1 MTSSLNAIVPMA
13 CVTAAGI
20 AAMVAEAWYW
30 LSSDEEVVYDYY
42 SDSIWEI
49 ADRLRN
55 RWLKTRQPVALHGS
69 EINAARAEAA
79 RFGIE
84 NGTYSHNGI
93 VGD

>member
-1 MTSSLNAIVPMA
+1 
-13 CVTAAGI
+13 
-20 AAMVAEAWYW
+20 MVAEAWYR
-30 LSSDEEVVYDYY
+30 LSSDEEVVYEYY

-55 RWLKTRQPVALHGS
+55 RWLKTRVPVNLKGS

-84 NGTYSHNGI
+84 NGTYAHNGI